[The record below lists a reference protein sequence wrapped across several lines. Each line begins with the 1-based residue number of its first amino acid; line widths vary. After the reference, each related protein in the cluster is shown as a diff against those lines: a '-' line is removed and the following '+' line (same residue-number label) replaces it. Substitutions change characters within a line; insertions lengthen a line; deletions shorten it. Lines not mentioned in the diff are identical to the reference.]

1 MLLVGLT
8 GGIGSGKSTVARML
22 EERGAVVF
30 DADVLARAAVEPGT
44 PGHDAVVERFGSN
57 VLLPGGAL
65 DREALASIVFADP
78 AARRDL
84 EAIVHPEVRRL
95 FAEGCERYQ
104 GTDAVVVFGAPLLVE
119 TGMHTAFDVL
129 IVVSA
134 PVERQIE
141 RLMRDR
147 GMSEAAIRA
156 RIDAQLPFEEKAAVA
171 DVLIDNDGSLEDLDG
186 RVDRAWTELRERAMA
201 GGRGAQG
208 ARANAR
214 AFAPHDTTG

>member
-22 EERGAVVF
+22 ERRGAVVF
-30 DADVLARAAVEPGT
+30 DADVLARQSVEPGT
-44 PGHDAVVERFGSN
+44 PAYGAIVERFGAH
-57 VLLPGGAL
+57 VLAPGGDL

-95 FAEGCERYQ
+95 FAEACEHYRD
-104 GTDAVVVFGAPLLVE
+104 TDAVVVLSAPLLVE

-134 PVERQIE
+134 TERTQIE

-147 GMSEAAIRA
+147 GMSEEKVRA
-156 RIDAQLPFEEKAAVA
+156 RIAAQAPLEDKAAVA
-171 DVLIDNDGSLEDLDG
+171 DVLIDNEGTLEELEAQVERVWEDL
-186 RVDRAWTELRERAMA
+186 R
-201 GGRGAQG
+201 
-208 ARANAR
+208 ARAA
-214 AFAPHDTTG
+214 AGV

>member
-22 EERGAVVF
+22 EKRGAVVF
-30 DADVLARAAVEPGT
+30 DADVLAREVVEPGT
-44 PGHDAVVERFGSN
+44 PGHAEVIERFGAN
-57 VLLPGGAL
+57 VLAPGGEL

-95 FAEGCERYQ
+95 FADGAEEYE
-104 GTDAVVVFGAPLLVE
+104 GTDRIVVLSAPLLVE
-119 TGMHTAFDVL
+119 TGMHTAFEVL

-134 PVERQIE
+134 TPQTQVE

-147 GMSEAAIRA
+147 GMSEAAVRA
-156 RIDAQLPFEEKAAVA
+156 RIAAQAPLEAKSEVA
-171 DVLIDNDGSLEDLDG
+171 DFLLDNEGSAEALE
-186 RVDRAWTELRERAMA
+186 RQVDRVWADLQARE
-201 GGRGAQG
+201 
-208 ARANAR
+208 
-214 AFAPHDTTG
+214 TG

>member
-1 MLLVGLT
+1 
-8 GGIGSGKSTVARML
+8 
-22 EERGAVVF
+22 
-30 DADVLARAAVEPGT
+30 
-44 PGHDAVVERFGSN
+44 VVERFGPN

-65 DREALASIVFADP
+65 DREAVASIVFADP
-78 AARRDL
+78 AARREL

-104 GTDAVVVFGAPLLVE
+104 GTNAVVVFGAPLLVE

-129 IVVSA
+129 IVVTA

-156 RIDAQLPFEEKAAVA
+156 RIDAQLPLEAKAEVA
-171 DVLIDNDGSLEDLDG
+171 DILIDNDGTLEDLE
-186 RVDRAWTELRERAMA
+186 RQVDRLWSELKERSLA
-201 GGRGAQG
+201 
-208 ARANAR
+208 
-214 AFAPHDTTG
+214 TTA